1 MQEENRRPRRRYPV
15 RPQRQT
21 GAQDGTQE
29 DQSGASGSGSAN
41 GLSAEIEAPVHDV
54 FLDESELFS
63 QLCTVTNLVK
73 VGPKPGLFLSHV
85 NVGDGL
91 IRVWRQW
98 LSVQAARCVAGA
110 ETTGAGAGSDS
121 ADREHILWA
130 DAAKQVGLRFRVCEK
145 SDGPRPVLAL
155 SDEDLPV
162 SYTLEYEE
170 LLVRTTQLLLSVEK
184 SNVQEVTSSGKAVVI
199 ASI

>member
-1 MQEENRRPRRRYPV
+1 MF
-15 RPQRQT
+15 T
-21 GAQDGTQE
+21 
-29 DQSGASGSGSAN
+29 
-41 GLSAEIEAPVHDV
+41 
-54 FLDESELFS
+54 

-85 NVGDGL
+85 NIGDGL
-91 IRVWRQW
+91 VRVWRQW
-98 LSVQAARCVAGA
+98 LSAQAARSVA
-110 ETTGAGAGSDS
+110 EAGSDS

-130 DAAKQVGLRFRVCEK
+130 DARKQVGLRFRVREK

-162 SYTLEYEE
+162 SYTLEHQE
-170 LLVRTTQLLLSVEK
+170 LLVRTTQLLLNVEK